1 MSSPKGLVSSLIRL
15 YSCIKPARRT
25 NLYLLVVMTVVA
37 ALCEVFSIGAL
48 FPLLSVMIQPEI
60 ALKNPY
66 FGPALY
72 YIENNFFNELLFS
85 ITTLFSCAVVISAMI
100 RFAVLKFT
108 SDIAYGIGGEL
119 NADIF
124 NKTLLQPYLTHVVR
138 NSSQI
143 IDGLTTKNT
152 ALIECVRCCINILSS
167 LILLIII
174 GAALIIFEP
183 LITGIVLVII
193 GLIYTLISKKT
204 KPIFTKNGAL
214 ISEKTVTIV
223 QEIQESIGSIR
234 EIIINKNSDF
244 YTEIYRNTVSK
255 VMQARSQNNYIG
267 GAPKY
272 AIEASGMVLMAI
284 LAYYFFTIGERGQSI
299 IPLLGVVALASQRLL
314 PILQQLYSNW
324 SDLLAQH
331 ASLNMALDLL
341 EQKIPSK
348 NKSNKSIKFDRSII
362 LKEISF
368 QYAENQ
374 RPALQRLNLVIKK
387 GERIAIIGPTG
398 GGKSTLLDIIMA
410 VIYPKSGSLRVD
422 DISITS
428 DNADQW
434 HDCIA
439 HVPQNVFLVDKSIA
453 ENIAFGMHLD
463 QIDMARVK
471 HVAEQAKLSESIAHM
486 ANGYM
491 TRVGERGMQL
501 SGGQR
506 QRVAIARALYRN
518 AAIIILDEAT
528 SALDNQTEFEVMET
542 VRNIDKKITI
552 IMVTHRE
559 KAIKDF
565 DSIYLL
571 KDGRLTNL
579 DVSNY

>member
-1 MSSPKGLVSSLIRL
+1 MNSPKELVSSLIRL
-15 YSCIKPARRT
+15 YSCIHPARRT
-25 NLYLLVVMTVVA
+25 NLYLLVVMMVVA

-48 FPLLSVMIQPEI
+48 FPLLSLMIQPEI
-60 ALKNPY
+60 ALENLY
-66 FGPALY
+66 FGPVLQY
-72 YIENNFFNELLFS
+72 VKYNSLNELLFYITVVFS
-85 ITTLFSCAVVISAMI
+85 IAVVISALI

-108 SDIAYGIGGEL
+108 SDVAYGIGGEL
-119 NADIF
+119 SSDIF
-124 NKTLLQPYLTHVVR
+124 KKTLLQPYLTHVVR

-152 ALIECVRCCINILSS
+152 ALIECVRCCVNILSS

-174 GAALIIFEP
+174 GAALILFEP
-183 LITGIVLVII
+183 LVTGSIFII
-193 GLIYTLISKKT
+193 FGGVYIFISKIT

-214 ISEKTVTIV
+214 ISEKTITIV

-244 YTEIYRNTVSK
+244 YTKIYRNTVSK
-255 VMQARSQNNYIG
+255 VMQARAQNNYVG
-267 GAPKY
+267 GAPRY

-331 ASLNMALDLL
+331 ASLITALELL
-341 EQKIPSK
+341 EQRIPSR
-348 NKSNKSIKFDRSII
+348 NKSDQSIKFDRSIV
-362 LKEISF
+362 LEEISF

-374 RPALQRLNLVIKK
+374 RLAIQGINLVINK
-387 GERIAIIGPTG
+387 GERLAIVGPTG

-410 VIYPKSGSLRVD
+410 VIHPKSGSLRVD
-422 DISITS
+422 DVSVSS
-428 DNADQW
+428 DTAEQW
-434 HDCIA
+434 HTCIA

-453 ENIAFGMHLD
+453 ENIAFGMHLAE
-463 QIDMARVK
+463 IDMSRVK
-471 HVAEQAKLSESIAHM
+471 HVAEQVKLSDSIANM

-491 TRVGERGMQL
+491 TRVGERGIQL

-506 QRVAIARALYRN
+506 QRVAIARALYRS
-518 AAIIILDEAT
+518 AEVIVLDEAT
-528 SALDNQTEFEVMET
+528 SALDNQTELEVMET
-542 VRNIDKKITI
+542 VRNIDKNITI
-552 IMVTHRE
+552 IIVTHRN

-571 KDGRLTNL
+571 KDGKLTNMNG
-579 DVSNY
+579 SYF

>member
-1 MSSPKGLVSSLIRL
+1 MSSPKELVSSLIRL
-15 YSCIKPARRT
+15 YSCIHPARRT
-25 NLYLLVVMTVVA
+25 NLYLLVVMMVVA

-66 FGPALY
+66 FGPVLQY
-72 YIENNFFNELLFS
+72 VKNNFFNELLFS
-85 ITTLFSCAVVISAMI
+85 ITAVFSFAVVISALI

-108 SDIAYGIGGEL
+108 SDVAYGIGGEL
-119 NADIF
+119 SSDIF
-124 NKTLLQPYLTHVVR
+124 KKTLLQPYLTHVVR

-143 IDGLTTKNT
+143 IDGLTTKNI
-152 ALIECVRCCINILSS
+152 ALIECVRSCINIITS

-174 GAALIIFEP
+174 GGALIIFEP
-183 LITGIVLVII
+183 LVIGIVLVIFGGVYI
-193 GLIYTLISKKT
+193 LISKLT
-204 KPIFTKNGAL
+204 KPIFTNNGAL
-214 ISEKTVTIV
+214 ISEKTITIV

-255 VMQARSQNNYIG
+255 VMQARAQNNYVG
-267 GAPKY
+267 GAPRY
-272 AIEASGMVLMAI
+272 AIEASGMVLMAT
-284 LAYYFFTIGERGQSI
+284 LAYYYFTIGERGQSI

-314 PILQQLYSNW
+314 PILQQLYSSW

-331 ASLNMALDLL
+331 ASLVSALDLL

-348 NKSNKSIKFDRSII
+348 KKSEKSIKFNRSII
-362 LKEISF
+362 LEEVCF

-374 RPALQRLNLVIKK
+374 QPALQGINLVINK

-410 VIYPKSGSLRVD
+410 VIQPKTGLLRVD
-422 DISITS
+422 DVSVSS
-428 DNADQW
+428 DNAEQW
-434 HDCIA
+434 HNCIA

-453 ENIAFGMHLD
+453 ENIAFGMHLA

-471 HVAEQAKLSESIAHM
+471 YVAEQVKLSDSIANM

-491 TRVGERGMQL
+491 TRVGERGIQL

-506 QRVAIARALYRN
+506 QRVAIARALYRS
-518 AAIIILDEAT
+518 ADVIVLDEAT
-528 SALDNQTEFEVMET
+528 SALDNQTELEVMET
-542 VRNIDKKITI
+542 VRNIDKNITI

-571 KDGRLTNL
+571 KDGKLNNING
-579 DVSNY
+579 NYF

>member
-1 MSSPKGLVSSLIRL
+1 MNSPKELVSSLIRL
-15 YSCIKPARRT
+15 YSCIHPARRT
-25 NLYLLVVMTVVA
+25 NLYLLVVMMVVA

-48 FPLLSVMIQPEI
+48 FPLLSVMIQPEM
-60 ALKNPY
+60 ALKNSY
-66 FGPALY
+66 FGPVLQY
-72 YIENNFFNELLFS
+72 VKNNFFDELLFS
-85 ITTLFSCAVVISAMI
+85 ITAVFSFAVVISALI

-108 SDIAYGIGGEL
+108 SDVAYGIGGEL
-119 NADIF
+119 SSDIF
-124 NKTLLQPYLTHVVR
+124 KKTLLQPYLTHVVR

-152 ALIECVRCCINILSS
+152 ALIECVRCCVNILSS

-174 GAALIIFEP
+174 GAALIVFEP
-183 LITGIVLVII
+183 LVTGSIFII
-193 GLIYTLISKKT
+193 FGGVYIFISKIT

-214 ISEKTVTIV
+214 ISEKTITIV

-255 VMQARSQNNYIG
+255 VMQARAQNNYVG
-267 GAPKY
+267 GAPRY

-314 PILQQLYSNW
+314 PILQQLYSSW

-331 ASLNMALDLL
+331 ASLIMALDLL
-341 EQKIPSK
+341 EQRIPSR
-348 NKSNKSIKFDRSII
+348 NKSDKSIKFDRSII
-362 LKEISF
+362 LEEISF

-374 RPALQRLNLVIKK
+374 RLAIQGINLVINK
-387 GERIAIIGPTG
+387 GERLAIVGPTG

-410 VIYPKSGSLRVD
+410 VIHPKSGSLRVD
-422 DISITS
+422 DVSVSS
-428 DNADQW
+428 DNAEQW
-434 HDCIA
+434 HTCIA
-439 HVPQNVFLVDKSIA
+439 HVPQNIFLVDKSIA

>member
-1 MSSPKGLVSSLIRL
+1 MNSPKGLVSSLIRL

-25 NLYLLVVMTVVA
+25 NLYLLVIMTVVA

-66 FGPALY
+66 FGPALQ

-85 ITTLFSCAVVISAMI
+85 ITTLFSLAVVISAMI

-108 SDIAYGIGGEL
+108 SDVAYGIGGEL

-124 NKTLLQPYLTHVVR
+124 NKTLLQPYLAHVVR

-193 GLIYTLISKKT
+193 GAIYALISQKT

-214 ISEKTVTIV
+214 ISEKTIAIV

-255 VMQARSQNNYIG
+255 VMQARAQNNYVG
-267 GAPKY
+267 GAPKF
-272 AIEASGMVLMAI
+272 AIEASGMVLMAT
-284 LAYYFFTIGERGQSI
+284 LAYYFFKIGERGQSI

-314 PILQQLYSNW
+314 PILQQLYSSW

-331 ASLNMALDLL
+331 ASLNIALDLL

-348 NKSNKSIKFDRSII
+348 KKSEKPIKFNHSII
-362 LKEISF
+362 LEEISF

-374 RPALQRLNLVIKK
+374 QLALQGINLVINK
-387 GERIAIIGPTG
+387 GERIAIIGHTG
-398 GGKSTLLDIIMA
+398 SGKSTLLDIIMA
-410 VIYPKSGSLRVD
+410 VIQPKTGLLRVD
-422 DISITS
+422 DVSVSS
-428 DNADQW
+428 DNAEQW
-434 HDCIA
+434 HSCIA

-453 ENIAFGMHLD
+453 ENIAFGMHLA
-463 QIDMARVK
+463 QIDMVRVK
-471 HVAEQAKLSESIAHM
+471 HVAEQVKLNESISNM

-491 TRVGERGMQL
+491 TRVGERGIQL

-518 AAIIILDEAT
+518 ADVIVLDEAT
-528 SALDNQTEFEVMET
+528 SALDNQTELEVMET
-542 VRNIDKKITI
+542 VQNIDKNITI

-571 KDGRLTNL
+571 KDGKLNNING
-579 DVSNY
+579 NYF

>member
-1 MSSPKGLVSSLIRL
+1 MNSPKELVSSLIRL
-15 YSCIKPARRT
+15 YSCIHPARRT
-25 NLYLLVVMTVVA
+25 NLYLLVVMMVVA

-48 FPLLSVMIQPEI
+48 FPLLSVMIQPEM

-66 FGPALY
+66 FGPVLQY
-72 YIENNFFNELLFS
+72 VKNNFFDELLFS
-85 ITTLFSCAVVISAMI
+85 ITAVFSIAVVISAMI

-119 NADIF
+119 SSDIF
-124 NKTLLQPYLTHVVR
+124 KKTLLQPYLTHVVR

-152 ALIECVRCCINILSS
+152 ALIECVRCCVNILSS

-174 GAALIIFEP
+174 GSALIVFEP
-183 LITGIVLVII
+183 LVTGSIFII
-193 GLIYTLISKKT
+193 FGGVYIFISKIT

-214 ISEKTVTIV
+214 ISEKTITIV

-255 VMQARSQNNYIG
+255 VMQARAQNNYVG
-267 GAPKY
+267 GAPRY

-314 PILQQLYSNW
+314 PILQQLYSSW

-331 ASLNMALDLL
+331 ASLITALELL
-341 EQKIPSK
+341 EQRIPSR
-348 NKSNKSIKFDRSII
+348 NKSDKSIKFDRSII
-362 LKEISF
+362 LEEISF

-374 RPALQRLNLVIKK
+374 RLAIQGINLVINK
-387 GERIAIIGPTG
+387 GERLAIVGPTG

-410 VIYPKSGSLRVD
+410 VIQPKSGSLRVD
-422 DISITS
+422 DVSVSS
-428 DNADQW
+428 DNAEQW
-434 HDCIA
+434 HTCIA

-453 ENIAFGMHLD
+453 ENIAFGMHLAE
-463 QIDMARVK
+463 IDMARVK
-471 HVAEQAKLSESIAHM
+471 HVAEQVKLSDSIANM

-491 TRVGERGMQL
+491 TRVGERGIQL

-506 QRVAIARALYRN
+506 QRVAIARALYRS
-518 AAIIILDEAT
+518 AEVIVLDEAT
-528 SALDNQTEFEVMET
+528 SALDNQTELEVMET
-542 VRNIDKKITI
+542 VRNIDKNITI

-571 KDGRLTNL
+571 KDGKLTNL
-579 DVSNY
+579 NGSYF